1 MRIDGIFFN
10 SFLFLNF
17 MHKHLS
23 YIAFSLVV
31 ILSVVSNFS
40 SEGNLIL
47 PNNHI
52 KKSHHD
58 SWNGKSYKKEPVK
71 RCSSLPSLVTQWTCV
86 RCLLDN
92 SCSSGIICIACDAN
106 SSTAETDKRRI
117 GARKSK
123 KLNLRKTNR
132 LKAASE
138 LLANILDGFNATSSS
153 TNDARIINKGMPLDQ
168 ANNILRQSL

>member
-1 MRIDGIFFN
+1 MLYYFFT
-10 SFLFLNF
+10 L
-17 MHKHLS
+17 
-23 YIAFSLVV
+23 I
-31 ILSVVSNFS
+31 FS

-58 SWNGKSYKKEPVK
+58 SWNGKSCKKEPVK
-71 RCSSLPSLVTQWTCV
+71 RSSSLPSLITQWTCV

-92 SCSSGIICIACDAN
+92 SCSSGIICVACDAN
-106 SSTAETDKRRI
+106 SSIAETDKRQI

-138 LLANILDGFNATSSS
+138 LLANILDGVSTTSSS
-153 TNDARIINKGMPLDQ
+153 TSDTKIINKGMYHPVKSVFKEI
-168 ANNILRQSL
+168 NIL